1 MRKGKFCEFEGTTE
15 GSLNEYFFKSVM
27 ELDHKDWRISYIRA
41 EYIYENKIDDKGKS
55 YIKIAKEY
63 IDEAIQMLSINKD
76 TELDS
81 VIDDPFILCNLLKIK
96 EYKVY
101 QLAGQ
106 IYAMYASNMEQSKFE
121 DKALDYY
128 KKYQIMLQRYKNN
141 MTLENK
147 SEIAVY
153 SFRKYSI
160 HTLEDL
166 INNTITVIKP
176 SKMNDPFDSIANL
189 WRKRENLEKITNGK
203 GHESI
208 LEKSMEYFRIRSF
221 QANTA
226 TYNTDDSILQ
236 NVKMWSNY
244 ADNHYGFC
252 IKYRLNKKFFRE
264 VNETA
269 EITYRIAPIQYVP
282 YYVIDSNKKT
292 LNTFDAYFIK
302 NKDWKEEG
310 EVRLLSYNP
319 KIEDDH
325 WGVPMGND
333 AKIEEVIFGYLCTD
347 DCKKTIYNLLSPK
360 GVSFYMM
367 KPTPKIDIYHLVK
380 EEYHPH
386 PKEK

>member
-1 MRKGKFCEFEGTTE
+1 MNRHTNKCSDMEQNPNSDFDIINLMIDNISGEYKLLYENVTKLLNETNAIDKNKEPLKYYKSLLDTKKELEKLILEFEKFAIEFPE
-15 GSLNEYFFKSVM
+15 GNV
-27 ELDHKDWRISYIRA
+27 
-41 EYIYENKIDDKGKS
+41 
-55 YIKIAKEY
+55 KE
-63 IDEAIQMLSINKD
+63 
-76 TELDS
+76 
-81 VIDDPFILCNLLKIK
+81 KIK
-96 EYKVY
+96 EKFYE
-101 QLAGQ
+101 LAGQ

-128 KKYQIMLQRYKNN
+128 KKYQIMLQRYKKN

-189 WRKRENLEKITNGK
+189 WRKRKNLEKITNGK

-244 ADNHYGFC
+244 ADNHCGFC
-252 IKYRLNKKFFRE
+252 IKYRLSKKFFRE

-282 YYVIDSNKKT
+282 YYSIDSNKKT

-319 KIEDDH
+319 KIEEDH
-325 WGVPMGND
+325 WGIPMGDD
-333 AKIEEVIFGYLCTD
+333 AKIEEIVFGYLCKD
-347 DCKKTIYNLLSPK
+347 DCKKTIYNLLSSK
-360 GVSFYMM
+360 GVSFYQMN
-367 KPTPKIDIYHLVK
+367 PYPESDIYHLI
-380 EEYHPH
+380 
-386 PKEK
+386 KEKYLPPKDK

>member
-1 MRKGKFCEFEGTTE
+1 MNRHTNKCSDMEQNPNSDFDIINLMIDSISGEYKLLYENVTKLLNETNAIDKNKEPLKYYQSLLDTKKELEKLILEFEKFAIEFPE
-15 GSLNEYFFKSVM
+15 GNV
-27 ELDHKDWRISYIRA
+27 
-41 EYIYENKIDDKGKS
+41 
-55 YIKIAKEY
+55 KE
-63 IDEAIQMLSINKD
+63 
-76 TELDS
+76 
-81 VIDDPFILCNLLKIK
+81 KIK
-96 EYKVY
+96 EKFYE
-101 QLAGQ
+101 LAGQ
-106 IYAMYASNMEQSKFE
+106 IYAMYASNTGQLEYE
-121 DKALDYY
+121 EKALNYY

-244 ADNHYGFC
+244 AGNHCGFC
-252 IKYRLNKKFFRE
+252 IKYRLSKKFFRE
-264 VNETA
+264 VNDTA

-282 YYVIDSNKKT
+282 YYIIDSNKKT

-319 KIEDDH
+319 KIEEDH
-325 WGVPMGND
+325 WGIPMGDD
-333 AKIEEVIFGYLCTD
+333 AKIEEIVFGYLCKN
-347 DCKKTIYNLLSPK
+347 DCKKTIYNLLSSK
-360 GVSFYMM
+360 GVSFYQMN
-367 KPTPKIDIYHLVK
+367 PCQESDIYHLI
-380 EEYHPH
+380 
-386 PKEK
+386 KEKYLPPKDK